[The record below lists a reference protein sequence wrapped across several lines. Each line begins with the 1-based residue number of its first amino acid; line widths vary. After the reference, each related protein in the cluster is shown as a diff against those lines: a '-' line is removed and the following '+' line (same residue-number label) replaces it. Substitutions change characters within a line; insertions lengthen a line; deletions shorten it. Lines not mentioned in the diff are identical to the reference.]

1 MTKEKSEIVIC
12 MGSSCF
18 SRGNKMTVG
27 MIKNYL
33 ETRDLEDKVV
43 FRGSHCFGECE
54 NGPVLMLG
62 KKKHTRVSS
71 DELTDLLDAYFSEEQ
86 G

>member
-1 MTKEKSEIVIC
+1 MTQEKPEILIC

-18 SRGNKMTVG
+18 SRGNKKTLG
-27 MIKNYL
+27 IIKSYL
-33 ETRDLEDKVV
+33 ETHDLENEVV

-54 NGPVLMLG
+54 RGPVLMLG
-62 KKKHTRVSS
+62 SKKHTKVSP
-71 DELTDLLDAYFSEEQ
+71 DEVTELLDAYFSQDQ